1 MEARIKERYERN
13 VKRIANSTLANFQDK
28 IAQFPSL
35 EYFTGVLS
43 RAFVELK
50 EDETEYIGSYC
61 VMIPDEIIYGFGYTP
76 LRLCA
81 SHSTAALVG
90 DDIVPRDACPV
101 VKASVAFN
109 YMNIMPMYKQCKC
122 AIVPMTCDAKRKS
135 AELLAQYMPIIP
147 MPFYAA
153 KNNMTFE
160 QNVYDLKGLIQT
172 IGQMTGKRFSHKNL
186 LNAYREI
193 NFAQQQ
199 AYVLYNYLQMEN
211 PPVEGATVMMVLNS
225 FCYAKPLEWAEKVAE
240 LNREIKAHLAVRQE
254 RKNKKPRVFIAGSPI
269 SFPNYKAPFLLEE
282 LGAQIVGDES
292 CLSGRLLYD
301 PVMPKDESEE
311 SMMRALA
318 ARYVAACTCPVF
330 DDVEDR
336 QTALMEKVRNAKA
349 EGIIYHVLRG
359 CTPYDFELPMIEK
372 VAREYDIPLLRI
384 ETDFSSEDVEQVKI
398 RFEAFVEMIEKR
410 RRTVNGK
417 VLSRI

>member
-1 MEARIKERYERN
+1 METRIKERYERN
-13 VKRIANSTLANFQDK
+13 VKRIANSTLANFQEK
-28 IAQFPSL
+28 INKFPSL
-35 EYFTGVLS
+35 EYFTDTLRYS
-43 RAFVELK
+43 FVDLK
-50 EDETEYIGSYC
+50 EDHEQYIGSYC
-61 VMIPDEIIYGFGYTP
+61 VMIPDELIYGFGYRP
-76 LRLCA
+76 LRLCG

-147 MPFYAA
+147 MPFYAS
-153 KNNMTFE
+153 KNNRTFE
-160 QNVYDLKGLIQT
+160 QNVCDLKGLILT
-172 IGQMTGKRFSHKNL
+172 LEKITGKKFSHKNL
-186 LNAYREI
+186 LKAYREI

-199 AYVLYNYLQMEN
+199 AYILYSYLQMEN
-211 PPVEGATVMMVLNS
+211 PPIEGSTVMMMLNS
-225 FCYAKPLEWAEKVAE
+225 FCYAKPLEWAQQVAKTNA
-240 LNREIKAHLAVRQE
+240 LIKEHLAVREE

-269 SFPNYKAPFLLEE
+269 SFPNYKVPFLLEE

-292 CLSGRLLYD
+292 CLAGRLLYD
-301 PVMPKDESEE
+301 PVVPKDESEN
-311 SMMRALA
+311 SMIRALA
-318 ARYVAACTCPVF
+318 ARYISACTCPVF

-336 QTALMEKVRNAKA
+336 QTALFEKVKNAKA

-372 VAREYDIPLLRI
+372 FAKEYDIPVLRI

-410 RRTVNGK
+410 RRTANGK